1 MKARNKRSR
10 VIAWRGIQWHAIQW
24 RTLLFASLI
33 TLLSGCHLPL
43 PDGVA
48 PETPSRL
55 MGTLAIGLVVV
66 AALLVVA
73 VLLFVLLERRPSVD
87 RVEKLEN
94 TSASE
99 TPDLTAMDVLP
110 QQTLLGQGR
119 YRVLDVYTAAETLDE
134 ANIYTARGTTPLSR
148 CPQCN
153 APIVGEDVQSC
164 AHCGADLR
172 GITLIYPKF
181 LVRETA
187 DAQTFET
194 SAKVTALR
202 LRHPALILPEDV
214 FTETTFAPTRH
225 YRVEPVFKRAQDVA
239 SPQPAEKVLRWGT
252 ALAQGMA
259 YLHQHYVTLQKID
272 LEHIVISKGIA
283 WHVCIDNVSLL
294 PREAHGQADVYFAE
308 NVRALAETLLA
319 LLGESSDETLSNNT
333 SAFEMLTALLERVQ
347 QTGKTA
353 DVFAAVLESALRGL
367 HAPENVHV
375 RVGALTDVG
384 RLRELNEDSVLALDL
399 TERFAALSLPVGVYA
414 VADGMGGHAAGD
426 VASQLTIQ
434 TIKEAVDSLRL
445 EADEKLPDVQ
455 AWLEQ
460 IVVTVNQAVYTQ
472 RRAAGNDMGC
482 TLVLALTVGG
492 HATIA
497 NIGDSR
503 AYWLSA
509 DDAQQITT
517 DHSLVE
523 RLVAAGHI
531 TAQEA
536 RQHPRRNVIYRVVGD
551 KPKADYDL
559 FEQVLAPGEAL
570 LLCSDGLSGMLS
582 DTRIWVLWQAAPSP
596 QAACEQLVEA
606 ANQAGGTDNISVII
620 VQVDAVGASKP

>member
-1 MKARNKRSR
+1 MKARNRLR
-10 VIAWRGIQWHAIQW
+10 
-24 RTLLFASLI
+24 LLLVG
-33 TLLSGCHLPL
+33 LLMMLSACNMPL
-43 PDGVA
+43 PDSVA

-55 MGTLAIGLVVV
+55 MATTLVVGLLI
-66 AALLVVA
+66 AAMLLIAA
-73 VLLFVLLERRPSVD
+73 VLLFVLLRRRPQVD
-87 RVEKLEN
+87 RIEEPESLV
-94 TSASE
+94 ASE
-99 TPDLTAMDVLP
+99 SPDITTLDALP

-119 YRVLDVYTAAETLDE
+119 YRVLNVYTAAETLDK

-164 AHCGADLR
+164 THCGADLR

-181 LVRETA
+181 RVRETT
-187 DAQTFET
+187 DAQTFEA
-194 SAKVTALR
+194 SAQLAALR
-202 LRHPALILPEDV
+202 LRHPALIVPEDV
-214 FTETTFAPTRH
+214 FTETTFAPPRH
-225 YRVEPVFKRAQDVA
+225 YRVEPVFKRAQEVPL
-239 SPQPAEKVLRWGT
+239 PQSAEKVLRWGV

-259 YLHQHYVTLQKID
+259 YLHQHYVTLRKVD
-272 LEHIVISKGIA
+272 LEHIVVGDAIA
-283 WHVCIDNVSLL
+283 RHVCIDNVALL
-294 PREAHGQADVYFAE
+294 PREAHGKAEADFAE
-308 NVRALAETLLA
+308 NVRALAGTLLA
-319 LLGESSDETLSNNT
+319 LLQAPDDVSVDDASSTDAPVNGAPAT
-333 SAFEMLTALLERVQ
+333 STPASEMLTTLLQQAQ

-367 HAPENVHV
+367 HEPENVHV
-375 RVGALTDVG
+375 QVGGLTDVG
-384 RLRELNEDSVLALDL
+384 RLRALNEDSVLTLDL
-399 TERFAALSLPVGVYA
+399 TERFATLNLPVGVYA

-426 VASQLTIQ
+426 VASQLTVQ
-434 TIKEAVDSLRL
+434 TLQEAVDSLHL
-445 EADEKLPDVQ
+445 EADGELPDVRV
-455 AWLEQ
+455 WLEQ
-460 IVVTVNQAVYTQ
+460 LVVTVNQAVYTERQ
-472 RRAAGNDMGC
+472 VEDNDMGC
-482 TLVLALTVGG
+482 TLVLALMIGG

-509 DDAQQITT
+509 DGPKQITT

-551 KPKADYDL
+551 KSKAEYDL
-559 FEQVLAPGEAL
+559 FEQVLGPGEAL

-582 DTRIWVLWQAAPSP
+582 DTRIWAVWQSAPSP

-606 ANQAGGTDNISVII
+606 ANRAGGTDNISVLI
-620 VQVDAVGASKP
+620 VQVDALHAS

>member
-1 MKARNKRSR
+1 MKLRNKGLCAT
-10 VIAWRGIQWHAIQW
+10 VWRA
-24 RTLLFASLI
+24 LLLVSLMMM
-33 TLLSGCHLPL
+33 LSGCHLPV
-43 PDGVA
+43 PDGVT
-48 PETPSRL
+48 PEASSRL
-55 MGTLAIGLVVV
+55 MATLVIGLVVV
-66 AALLVVA
+66 A
-73 VLLFVLLERRPSVD
+73 VLLIAAVIVFVLLKRRLPAD
-87 RVEKLEN
+87 RVEAPED
-94 TSASE
+94 TSVSE
-99 TPDLTAMDVLP
+99 MPDITPMDALP
-110 QQTLLGQGR
+110 EQMLLGQGR
-119 YRVLDVYTAAETLDE
+119 YRLLNVYTAAETPDE
-134 ANIYTARGTTPLSR
+134 SNIYTARGTTPLSR
-148 CPQCN
+148 CPECN
-153 APIVGEDVQSC
+153 APIVGEDMQSC
-164 AHCGADLR
+164 AHCGTDLR

-194 SAKVTALR
+194 SAKVAALR

-214 FTETTFAPTRH
+214 FTETTFEPARH

-239 SPQPAEKVLRWGT
+239 SPQPAEKVLRWGI

-259 YLHQHYVTLQKID
+259 YLHQHYVTLQKVD
-272 LEHIVISKGIA
+272 LEHIALSDRIA
-283 WHVCIDNVSLL
+283 RHVCIDNVSLL
-294 PREAHGQADVYFAE
+294 PRELHDQADAHFAE
-308 NVRALAETLLA
+308 NVRALAATLLA
-319 LLGESSDETLSNNT
+319 LLGASDEAPLSGAPSNGT
-333 SAFEMLTALLERVQ
+333 SASEMLAALLERAQ

-353 DVFAAVLESALRGL
+353 DVFAAVLEGALRGL

-384 RLRELNEDSVLALDL
+384 RLRELNEDSVLVLDL
-399 TERFAALSLPVGVYA
+399 TERFAALGLPVGVYA

-426 VASQLTIQ
+426 VASQLTIR
-434 TIKEAVDSLRL
+434 TIEEAVDSLHL
-445 EADEKLPDVQ
+445 EAGGKLPDVR

-460 IVVTVNQAVYTQ
+460 LVVTVNEAVYTQ

-482 TLVLALTVGG
+482 TLVLALTIGG
-492 HATIA
+492 QATIA

-509 DDAQQITT
+509 DDAKQITT

-582 DTRIWVLWQAAPSP
+582 DTRIWAVWQAAPSP
-596 QAACEQLVEA
+596 QAACERLVEA
-606 ANQAGGTDNISVII
+606 ANQAGGTDNISAVI
-620 VQVDAVGASKP
+620 VQVDAVGAS